1 MKILADPS
9 DVCLNTLP
17 FPDFS
22 RSLGTTKERLE
33 SSLSMFVYVFVA
45 AVHDHASHFAFSDML
60 LVFAVS

>member
-1 MKILADPS
+1 MTVLADPD

-22 RSLGTTKERLE
+22 QSLGTTKESLE
-33 SSLSMFVYVFVA
+33 SSLSMLAYISVA